1 MTLQKA
7 EPAARAAGDP
17 GPGTGLVPGLLEKL
31 LAEVRPEFRAEVLV
45 IDRRDP
51 VFGGERCL
59 VPGCERA
66 GRTRGLC
73 DGHYDRWR
81 QRGRPAD
88 VEPFAL
94 SEDCDWYGSSPLK
107 TCAVSWC
114 RYGSSRKGLCARH
127 HDAWERSGRPEVGA
141 WVAIQAPVEDRAVP
155 PACKIG
161 ICELW
166 AEDGQLCR
174 SHHRRWRTHGCPDLD
189 EFCRLCEEPRQAYE
203 TLDLRS
209 LGPQLRLEL
218 QYALQRRRDEL
229 EARIRPGVV
238 REVVRY
244 LAGQPLT
251 SLMELPERVQIERDS
266 GLHKQPA
273 GLIKR
278 ARLAVG
284 DLALGTGWEVEYAR
298 DTWRMRSLGIKGIG
312 TSPCLQFGGIPQP
325 WLKDLAKRW
334 ARWQLSRG
342 LSGNVVYKDV
352 SVVTHFARFLAR
364 PGTGVDCLA
373 QVDRAVLE
381 RYLAESRSEIASEA
395 LRKHLGMLHSF
406 FQAIR
411 LHAWDTSLP
420 ASAMFFAEDKPRQA
434 KRLPRY
440 LAEQVMTQLEDP
452 ANLARWEDPAR
463 RLITLI
469 LIRCGLRI
477 TDGVQLPFDCVICDA
492 GGAPFL
498 RYYNHKMEREA
509 VVPIDEELQQMIGE
523 QQRAVIERWSA
534 SKPYLFP
541 RPTANLEGDKPVTAS
556 AYRAGLYRW
565 LEACDIRD
573 AHGQPVK
580 LTPHQLRHTLG
591 TRLINRDVP
600 QEIVR
605 RLLDH
610 DTAEM
615 TAHYARLHDSTVR
628 RHWEQ
633 ARKVNATG
641 QPVTLDPNSP
651 LAAASWAKQRLGR
664 ATQALPNGY
673 CSLPVIKTCPHAN
686 ACLTC
691 PMFLTTAEFLPQHI
705 SHRSQVLQIISA
717 AEAQGHDRVAEMN
730 RQVAGNLQ
738 KIITA
743 LESEEPGHPQE
754 AAADAS

>member
-1 MTLQKA
+1 M
-7 EPAARAAGDP
+7 
-17 GPGTGLVPGLLEKL
+17 
-31 LAEVRPEFRAEVLV
+31 AEVRPEFRAQVL
-45 IDRRDP
+45 IIGRRDP

-81 QRGRPAD
+81 QRGKPAD
-88 VEPFAL
+88 VEQFAL
-94 SEDCDWYGSSPLK
+94 GEDCEWYGSSPLK

-114 RYGSSRKGLCARH
+114 RYGSSRKGLCTRH

-141 WVAIQAPVEDRAVP
+141 WMVSQASAEDRAVP

-174 SHHRRWRTHGCPDLD
+174 SHHRRWRTHGCPDLG
-189 EFCRLCEEPRQAYE
+189 EFCRQCEEPRQDHE
-203 TLDLRS
+203 TIDLRS
-209 LGPQLRLEL
+209 LGPQVRLEF

-229 EARIRPGVV
+229 AARIRPAVV
-238 REVVRY
+238 REAVRY
-244 LAGQPLT
+244 LAAQPVT
-251 SLMELPERVQIERDS
+251 SLMELPEHVTFGRDA
-266 GLHKQPA
+266 GLHQQSA

-284 DLALGTGWEVEYAR
+284 DLALGTGWEVEYPR
-298 DTWRMRSLGIKGIG
+298 DVWRMRSLGIKSIG
-312 TSPCLQFGGIPQP
+312 SSPCLQFGNIPQP

-364 PGTGVDCLA
+364 PETGVDCLA
-373 QVDRAVLE
+373 QLDRAVLE
-381 RYLAESRSEIASEA
+381 RYLAEVHSQMAAEA
-395 LRKHLGMLHSF
+395 LRKHLGMVHNFL
-406 FQAIR
+406 QAIR

-434 KRLPRY
+434 RPLPRY
-440 LAEQVMTQLEDP
+440 LAEQVMAQIEDP

-477 TDGVQLPFDCVICDA
+477 TDAVEMPFDCVVCDA
-492 GGAPFL
+492 DGAPFL
-498 RYYNHKMEREA
+498 RYYNHKMKREA
-509 VVPIDEELQQMIGE
+509 VVPIDEELHRLIGE
-523 QQRAVIERWSA
+523 QQQAVIQRWPA
-534 SKPYLFP
+534 PKPCLFP

-556 AYRAGLYRW
+556 AYRAGLYAW

-580 LTPHQLRHTLG
+580 LTPHQLRHTFG

-605 RLLDH
+605 RILDH

-633 ARKVNATG
+633 ARKVNASG
-641 QPVTLDPNSP
+641 QPVTLDPGGP

-691 PMFLTTAEFLPQHI
+691 PMFLTTAEFLPQHL
-705 SHRSQVLQIISA
+705 SHRRQVLQIISA
-717 AEAQGHDRVAEMN
+717 AEAQGHVRVAEMN

-743 LESEEPGHPQE
+743 LESDEPGHPQE